1 MKESKTNK
9 KEQNEQTSKMD
20 VIEIIQEEKR

>member
-9 KEQNEQTSKMD
+9 REQNEQKSKMD